1 MVHRSCDVNK
11 MLPELTRHVSVHPI
25 AAYQFVPRQLEGNA
39 QHVEAVHSH
48 PTGAVGLL
56 NVSAAGKYSAA
67 VKNTDVVEPEE
78 TSLKDVLPFRVF
90 AIYPP
95 IKVQQELV
103 KNTLQKPDVPI
114 SAILLFVDFVYSERR
129 PGMHRWVDISEGPF
143 IGGELT
149 VGMHIPLA
157 QHEQELL
164 FSEVRIHVGQRDA
177 ME

>member
-67 VKNTDVVEPEE
+67 VKNTDVVKPEE
-78 TSLKDVLPFRVF
+78 TALKDVLPFRVF

-103 KNTLQKPDVPI
+103 KNTLQKPDVPTCRNT
-114 SAILLFVDFVYSERR
+114 LRVSESTAS
-129 PGMHRWVDISEGPF
+129 GITES
-143 IGGELT
+143 
-149 VGMHIPLA
+149 
-157 QHEQELL
+157 
-164 FSEVRIHVGQRDA
+164 
-177 ME
+177 